1 MTAGAPRRAV
11 AIVGGTLLDP
21 ARGGDPGPAD
31 VLIGADGFISAV
43 GPELAVPP
51 GADVIDARGALV
63 LPGFVDAHRHAWMP
77 ALRTLNGDMTLHGYV
92 RTTRNLVMPH
102 YTPDDV
108 YVGNLVGYWDALDAG
123 VTTMVDFSH
132 CLNSPDHVRAA
143 AGALAEVPIRAQFAV
158 GLNDVP
164 GKSGGFTSLQ
174 ERIDDFRELL
184 GDSGLP
190 ERAALWM
197 SLSDV
202 TQAGTSRLLDE
213 VRAVRDVGVPMTLHG
228 RTKMLRTPVS
238 EIRALADAGLLGD
251 DLLWAHL
258 AQADAEEL
266 QLVADS
272 GGRVV
277 AAPEDELQMG
287 MGMPKIRE
295 WEALG
300 GQASL
305 GVSVVTAASGDLF
318 GPMRLALQTLRA
330 LDHDEEMARTGT
342 WPEEVRLKSRDAV
355 RWATGGGAHA
365 ALLGGVTG
373 SLAPGL
379 KGDVIVIRPGVF
391 AQPVIN
397 PWSTV
402 VVQSGRHDVTDVVVD
417 GVVVKRDGV
426 LDVDQ
431 RMLASRL
438 AESHD
443 RIMAAVS
450 AHGGLDREVVLPS

>member
-1 MTAGAPRRAV
+1 V
-11 AIVGGTLLDP
+11 AIVGGALLDAAATSEP
-21 ARGGDPGPAD
+21 TVGD
-31 VLIGADGFISAV
+31 VLIGADGVIEAV
-43 GPELAVPP
+43 VRASVPELRLPAD
-51 GADVIDARGALV
+51 ADVIDARGALV

-102 YTPDDV
+102 YTPDDIH
-108 YVGNLVGYWDALDAG
+108 VGNLVGYWDALDAG

-143 AGALAEVPIRAQFAV
+143 AAALAEVPIRAQFAV

-164 GKSGGFTSLQ
+164 GKVGGFTSLQ
-174 ERIDDFRELL
+174 ARIDDFRELMA
-184 GDSGLP
+184 SSSLP
-190 ERAALWM
+190 ERVALWM

-238 EIRALADAGLLGD
+238 EIRALSEAGLLGP

-258 AQADAEEL
+258 AQADADEL
-266 QLVADS
+266 AMVADS

-287 MGMPKIRE
+287 MGLPKIRE

-300 GQASL
+300 GRPSL

-318 GPMRLALQTLRA
+318 GPMRLALQTMRA
-330 LDHDEEMARTGT
+330 LDHEEEMARTGS
-342 WPEEVRLKSRDAV
+342 WPEEVRLHARDAV
-355 RWATGGGAHA
+355 RWATANGAHSA
-365 ALLGGVTG
+365 GLEGVTG

-402 VVQSGRHDVTDVVVD
+402 VVQSSRHDVTDVVVD

-426 LDVDQ
+426 LDVDL
-431 RMLASRL
+431 RMLAERL
-438 AESHD
+438 AASHD
-443 RIMAAVS
+443 RIMAAVD
-450 AHGGLDREVVLPS
+450 ADGGLDREVALPS